1 MRWSCKSQGVRQGD
15 GHKVG
20 LYAKEPIHDIQ
31 EERGKKARKTSPRM
45 PTYGKKFER
54 EIRKSMAEA
63 AAEETLKPKSTTDT
77 VVDAHSLDFND
88 PFSPDDDG
96 IPF

>member
-31 EERGKKARKTSPRM
+31 EERSKKARKTSPRM

-63 AAEETLKPKSTTDT
+63 AGRVAKAVEILLRRAPS
-77 VVDAHSLDFND
+77 
-88 PFSPDDDG
+88 
-96 IPF
+96 I